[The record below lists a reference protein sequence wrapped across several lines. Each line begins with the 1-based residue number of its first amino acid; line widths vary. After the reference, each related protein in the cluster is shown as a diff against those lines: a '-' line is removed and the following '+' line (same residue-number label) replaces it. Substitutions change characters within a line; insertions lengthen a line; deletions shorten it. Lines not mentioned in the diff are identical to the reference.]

1 MLIIILGEKQRGED
15 DFGGGE
21 DEEDEDEAAGDR
33 SIGEDGSSASSDED
47 VDGEI
52 WKGDEDEEVERPI
65 KAICMYAAI
74 RPVANFQQYIQEQNA
89 NIIFGWNRHCDLDED
104 DDTSSQYEDPLECV
118 ICSAFC
124 ECLRSQSHAC

>member
-1 MLIIILGEKQRGED
+1 MGGKQRGED

-21 DEEDEDEAAGDR
+21 DEEDEDEAAGDQ

-47 VDGEI
+47 VDGET

-74 RPVANFQQYIQEQNA
+74 RPIA
-89 NIIFGWNRHCDLDED
+89 NIFKNRMLISFLAGT
-104 DDTSSQYEDPLECV
+104 DTV
-118 ICSAFC
+118 I
-124 ECLRSQSHAC
+124 LTKMMTPVHNMKIR